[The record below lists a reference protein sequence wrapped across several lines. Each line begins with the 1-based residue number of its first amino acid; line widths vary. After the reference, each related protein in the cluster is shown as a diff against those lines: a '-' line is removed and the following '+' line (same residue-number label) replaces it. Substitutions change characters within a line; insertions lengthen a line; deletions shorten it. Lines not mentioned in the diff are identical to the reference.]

1 VEEFGALGGEWDGEA
16 AVAAD
21 AGAASAAAV
30 GEVARAVPAGACLV
44 RGCLTSL
51 VILLLLLDGSSGG
64 FLGGLRVLRRGKVL
78 QSPNTATFAQF
89 LDGSLGFAYLQFLCY
104 ARCCFRSTARALEVC
119 QGQCVNVSLCAVSCM
134 FLQLFSC

>member
-1 VEEFGALGGEWDGEA
+1 VVEEFGALRGEWDGEA
-16 AVAAD
+16 VAAE
-21 AGAASAAAV
+21 AGAAAAAAAPV

-64 FLGGLRVLRRGKVL
+64 LRVFRRGKVL

-104 ARCCFRSTARALEVC
+104 ARCCFRSTARALGVC
-119 QGQCVNVSLCAVSCM
+119 QGLRDSVSLCAVYCM
-134 FLQLFSC
+134 FLQFSC